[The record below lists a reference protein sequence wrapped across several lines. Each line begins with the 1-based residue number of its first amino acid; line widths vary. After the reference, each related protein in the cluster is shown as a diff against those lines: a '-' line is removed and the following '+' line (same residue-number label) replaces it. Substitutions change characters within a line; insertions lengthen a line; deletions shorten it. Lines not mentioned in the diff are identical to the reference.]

1 MASMATCFTL
11 PPNPFKASLLRNR
24 SKVPEYRASAPVVRA
39 NIADEIRPGSAIESD
54 KLPSDVRKRAMEA
67 VGACGRRVTVGDVA
81 GRAGLKLF
89 EAQKALQALASDTH
103 GFLEVSDEGDV
114 LYVFSKDYR
123 EKLVGKSFIMR
134 VEPLLEKAK
143 AKAEYL
149 AKSFNWNYCSDYF
162 DPLFLCSLQF
172 LLY

>member
-1 MASMATCFTL
+1 MIASGSFLLFVFTPKALLCVDLRSKPAMASMATCFTL

-103 GFLEVSDEGDV
+103 GFLEVLSFTIFYTQMLVIYDFV
-114 LYVFSKDYR
+114 K
-123 EKLVGKSFIMR
+123 KLF
-134 VEPLLEKAK
+134 E
-143 AKAEYL
+143 
-149 AKSFNWNYCSDYF
+149 
-162 DPLFLCSLQF
+162 
-172 LLY
+172 